1 MSVIDNDMIE
11 DVANMQIN
19 EEELPRIESM
29 PNFEDE
35 DQSTIVNNW
44 FLCPI
49 LCGVLTLTKFIFHKK
64 FSNFTYLL
72 NSVQYFHV

>member
-1 MSVIDNDMIE
+1 MTKSKESNGSAHHELTAAPSMSVIDNDMIE

-35 DQSTIVNNW
+35 DQSTIVNN
-44 FLCPI
+44 
-49 LCGVLTLTKFIFHKK
+49 
-64 FSNFTYLL
+64 
-72 NSVQYFHV
+72 